1 MPAMNSYIQPDAAL
15 SNGALRPSKSDPL
28 PGFNNAPA
36 ALFFGQLSRLN
47 WLRRSRT

>member
-15 SNGALRPSKSDPL
+15 SNGTLRPSKSDPL

-36 ALFFGQLSRLN
+36 ALLFGQFSHLH
-47 WLRRSRT
+47 WRRRTRT